1 MPTARIRI
9 ITVAAPPV
17 VKMVVSNATKHH
29 AQIARVVSVLQVAVK
44 TVFVALGKTVM
55 RAPMAVVKKG
65 TLEDMADLPNTV

>member
-1 MPTARIRI
+1 MPMARIRI

-29 AQIARVVSVLQVAVK
+29 VQIARVVSVLQVAAK

>member
-1 MPTARIRI
+1 MPMARIRI

-17 VKMVVSNATKHH
+17 VKMVVSNVMKHH
-29 AQIARVVSVLQVAVK
+29 AQIAGVVSVLQLAAK

-65 TLEDMADLPNTV
+65 TLEDMVDLPDTV